1 MPRLHWTELN
11 HLQIGRYA
19 EYFVKME
26 FTMYGFQVYSAEVDD
41 RGVDFVARHGQG
53 PFFEVQ
59 VKSLRDK
66 GYIFIQKEKA
76 WLSDDRLVAVVL
88 FAQGKAPDLF
98 LIPMTAWR
106 MPNALLVDHDYGSG
120 KKSKPEFGI
129 NLSTKNR
136 QLLESYRFHTVVGL
150 LTSGSGNHTA
160 GV

>member
-1 MPRLHWTELN
+1 MPRFSWAKLN
-11 HLQIGRYA
+11 NQQIGRYA

-26 FTMYGFQVYSAEVDD
+26 FTMHGFQVYTAEVDD
-41 RGVDFVARHGQG
+41 RGVDFVARHGRG

-76 WLSDDRLVAVVL
+76 RLSDDRLVAVVL
-88 FAQGKAPDLF
+88 FAEGKASDLF
-98 LIPMTAWR
+98 LIPMTTWKT
-106 MPNALLVDHDYGSG
+106 PNALLVDRDYGVG

-136 QLLESYRFHTVVGL
+136 QLLEPYRFHTMIGQ
-150 LTSGSGNHTA
+150 LTSGSGNPPA